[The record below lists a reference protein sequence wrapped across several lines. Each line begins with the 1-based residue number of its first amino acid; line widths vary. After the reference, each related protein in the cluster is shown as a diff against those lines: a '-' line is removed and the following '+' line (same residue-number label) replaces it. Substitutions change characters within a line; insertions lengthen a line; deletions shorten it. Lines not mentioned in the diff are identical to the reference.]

1 MSVFNDSVLYPCFLL
16 TGFSGLESRYGLIS
30 LPIFLVYATSVAGN
44 ITILFIIRTEPS
56 LHQPMYYFL
65 SMLAFTDLGL
75 STTTLPTMFSVF
87 WFHAREISFNGCL
100 VQMYFIHVFSIIE
113 SAVLLAMAFDR
124 LVAIRA
130 PLRYAAILTNDVI
143 IGIALAITG
152 RALALVFPASFL
164 LKRLQY
170 RPVNILSY
178 PFCLHQ
184 DLIKTTVSSRRVSS
198 IYGLMV
204 VICSMGLDSVLLLL
218 SYILILGTVLSIA
231 SRTER
236 VKALNTCIS
245 HICAVF
251 TFYTPM
257 IGLSMIHRYGKN
269 ASPIV
274 HVLMAN
280 VYLLV
285 PPLMNPIVYSVKTKQ
300 IRDRILKKFNQQ
312 KV

>member
-1 MSVFNDSVLYPCFLL
+1 MAVCNRSTPYPRFLL
-16 TGFSGLESRYGLIS
+16 TGFSGLESSYGLLS
-30 LPIFLVYATSVAGN
+30 LPIFLVYASSVAGN
-44 ITILFIIRTEPS
+44 TAILCVIRTEPS

-65 SMLAFTDLGL
+65 SMLALTDLGL
-75 STTTLPTMFSVF
+75 STTTLPTMVSVF
-87 WFHAREISFNGCL
+87 WFHAREISFDACL

-124 LVAIRA
+124 LVAIRE
-130 PLRYAAILTNDVI
+130 PLRYAAVLTNAVI
-143 IGIALAITG
+143 FAIALAVAG

-198 IYGLMV
+198 IYGLIV

-218 SYILILGTVLSIA
+218 SYILILGTVLRIA
-231 SRTER
+231 SKTER
-236 VKALNTCIS
+236 VRALNTCVS
-245 HICAVF
+245 HACAVL

-257 IGLSMIHRYGKN
+257 IGLSLIRRYGQSV
-269 ASPIV
+269 SPLV
-274 HVLMAN
+274 HVLMAD

-285 PPLMNPIVYSVKTKQ
+285 PPLMNPVVYSVKTKQ
-300 IRDRILKKFNQQ
+300 IRDRILKKFRQQ

>member
-170 RPVNILSY
+170 RPVNILSWLLHPISLH
-178 PFCLHQ
+178 PFCAILPAV
-184 DLIKTTVSSRRVSS
+184 DWIGVPKKVWPSLYPSYLWRWSYLEIGFFRCSYGSWGEIIYLNPITGLLIKERRGSFG
-198 IYGLMV
+198 IY
-204 VICSMGLDSVLLLL
+204 
-218 SYILILGTVLSIA
+218 
-231 SRTER
+231 R
-236 VKALNTCIS
+236 
-245 HICAVF
+245 
-251 TFYTPM
+251 
-257 IGLSMIHRYGKN
+257 HR
-269 ASPIV
+269 
-274 HVLMAN
+274 
-280 VYLLV
+280 
-285 PPLMNPIVYSVKTKQ
+285 
-300 IRDRILKKFNQQ
+300 
-312 KV
+312 